1 MKKLVGI
8 IGLCMAYTLSI
19 QADSASFGQRFGVN
33 GYLTSLPLYYKDRR
47 PYNADENLKKRK
59 LRKQRAQR
67 ATQSTPAS
75 GNTLK

>member
-8 IGLCMAYTLSI
+8 IGLCMAYALSI

-47 PYNADENLKKRK
+47 PYNADKNFEKRK
-59 LRKQRAQR
+59 LRKQRIQR
-67 ATQSTPAS
+67 TASKTSYQSKA
-75 GNTLK
+75 